1 MYTKNELINEMWGQ
15 ITDIINEASDNT
27 NDINEVQDTVNDEIF
42 QMINNSEYIIY
53 TNKAKEISKTIN
65 LYDAFDTSDISGER
79 FNDWSQVAFEN
90 LYAFIYNEIDVAKLI
105 ETTLDFKKKYCD
117 QFEN

>member
-1 MYTKNELINEMWGQ
+1 MYTKNELIEQMSEQ
-15 ITDIINEASDNT
+15 ITDIINEASEFN

-42 QMINNSEYIIY
+42 QMIDNSEYIIY
-53 TNKAKEISKTIN
+53 TNKAKEISKTIG
-65 LYDAFDTSDISGER
+65 LYDAFDTSDICGER
-79 FNDWSQVAFEN
+79 FEGWSQVAFEN
-90 LYAFIYNEIDVAKLI
+90 LYALIYNEIDVAELI

>member
-15 ITDIINEASDNT
+15 ITDIINEHSDFTKNFE
-27 NDINEVQDTVNDEIF
+27 DVSESVNNEIF
-42 QMINNSEYIIY
+42 QMIDNSEYVIY
-53 TNKAKEISKTIN
+53 TNKAKEISKTID

-79 FNDWSQVAFEN
+79 FEDWSQVAFEN
-90 LYAFIYNEIDVAKLI
+90 LYAMIYNNIDVDGLI
-105 ETTLDFKKKYCD
+105 KTTLDFKKKYCD